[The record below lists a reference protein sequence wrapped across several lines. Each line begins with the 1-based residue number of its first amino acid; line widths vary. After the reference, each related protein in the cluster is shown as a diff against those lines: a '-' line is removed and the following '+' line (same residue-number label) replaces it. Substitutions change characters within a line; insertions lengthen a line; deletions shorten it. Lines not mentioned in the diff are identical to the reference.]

1 MGRAFGRTANGVT
14 DQMPLH
20 SGFGMRST
28 ASEVVA
34 GIELS
39 GKMAVVT
46 GGYSGLG
53 LETVRALA
61 GARAKV
67 IVGARRPDVA
77 AANLADIRNVTILM
91 LDLAD
96 SSSIDAFATEVATH
110 TPTIDILINNA
121 AIMANPLTRDARGYE
136 SQFATN
142 HLGHFQMTARLWPLL
157 KAAGPGTRVVAVSS
171 IGHARNGLD
180 LDDVNFERREYDKW
194 TAYGQAKSANALFA
208 LRLDRIGAMFG
219 VRAFSLHPGG
229 IKTPL
234 QRYLTMEE
242 QVAMGWYKP
251 DGSLIDIF
259 KSVEQ
264 GAATSVWCA
273 TSPMLADKGGVYCE
287 DCDIAPMWAEGMSPY
302 SGARPHIT
310 DAVLADKLW
319 TLSEAM
325 TGVSFRTV

>member
-1 MGRAFGRTANGVT
+1 MT
-14 DQMPLH
+14 DQTPLE

-28 ASEVVA
+28 TNDVIV
-34 GIELS
+34 GIDLS
-39 GKMAVVT
+39 GKIALVT

-53 LETVRALA
+53 LETVRAIA
-61 GARAKV
+61 GAGAQV
-67 IVGARRPDVA
+67 IVGARRPDA
-77 AANLADIRNVTILM
+77 AAADLAGIEGVTILM

-96 SSSIDAFATEVATH
+96 PASIDAFAEMVAAH
-110 TPTIDILINNA
+110 APKIHILINNA

-180 LDDVNFERREYDKW
+180 LDDVNFERRDYDKW

-208 LRLDRIGAMFG
+208 LHLDHMGAPFG

-234 QRYLTMEE
+234 QRYLTMDE
-242 QVAMGWYKP
+242 QIAMGWYKP

-259 KSVEQ
+259 KTVEQ
-264 GAATSVWCA
+264 GAATTAWCA
-273 TSPMLADKGGVYCE
+273 TSPILADKGGVYCE

-310 DAVLADKLW
+310 DTALADRLW
-319 TLSEAM
+319 TVSEAM
-325 TGVSFRTV
+325 TGVSFRAV